1 MGTVETLKHDR
12 STVDKRV
19 HINDRQP
26 FTGRFLNDISVGG
39 VSLVYLSE
47 ASPTRKPLETGQT
60 IFLHFGDKA
69 GVPCEFVRDMRAVSR
84 RNSISLW
91 AYESF
96 IRYKLKNC
104 SRVSKHHAP

>member
-1 MGTVETLKHDR
+1 MGTAETRKHDR

-69 GVPCEFVRDMRAVSR
+69 GVPC
-84 RNSISLW
+84 
-91 AYESF
+91 
-96 IRYKLKNC
+96 
-104 SRVSKHHAP
+104 

>member
-1 MGTVETLKHDR
+1 
-12 STVDKRV
+12 V

-69 GVPCEFVRDMRAVSR
+69 RVSCEFVRVFEGDFAT
-84 RNSISLW
+84 
-91 AYESF
+91 
-96 IRYKLKNC
+96 KLDFDLGI
-104 SRVSKHHAP
+104 